1 MATRSKKVLKEI
13 ADKAFEPE
21 KKTKKATPKKK
32 AEPKG
37 YTTTI
42 PLAVQIYTTTK
53 PTKKQIQELT
63 ATFCEMFQSLIYSVY
78 DEFIENKKKEKKEVK
93 KPAAKKVTKKTSRK
107 KA

>member
-13 ADKAFEPE
+13 ADKAFETE
-21 KKTKKATPKKK
+21 KKTKK

-53 PTKKQIQELT
+53 PTKK
-63 ATFCEMFQSLIYSVY
+63 
-78 DEFIENKKKEKKEVK
+78 
-93 KPAAKKVTKKTSRK
+93 
-107 KA
+107 